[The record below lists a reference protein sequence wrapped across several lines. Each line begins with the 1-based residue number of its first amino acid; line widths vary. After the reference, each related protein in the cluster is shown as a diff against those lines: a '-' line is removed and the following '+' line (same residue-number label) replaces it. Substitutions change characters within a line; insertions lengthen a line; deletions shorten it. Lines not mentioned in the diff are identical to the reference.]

1 MNSLTLKSLIF
12 QRYTTL
18 TLTLSRQGQERE
30 FCVDALQE
38 YYNYGY
44 TSQYFTADVTVIDQ
58 SNVEEYLGKQEEA
71 E

>member
-1 MNSLTLKSLIF
+1 MLFRS
-12 QRYTTL
+12 
-18 TLTLSRQGQERE
+18 
-30 FCVDALQE
+30 ALQE